1 MSAIFSPIHVLFA
14 IGWANF
20 RPKMSFSEL
29 YPRLPRDLGA
39 RGGPP
44 SAARK
49 GSLGTR
55 FRPNSASTAILR
67 PFAPLPRSNSSFL
80 TGSTFGHRMGVI
92 YVLLCFDPALEGP
105 FMSVPSIGP
114 GHGFW
119 SKMSVCASERPPP
132 AGSFMSG
139 ARLSAVISS
148 PRAFRGPVQP
158 SRDGKI
164 AYK

>member
-20 RPKMSFSEL
+20 RSKMSFSEL
-29 YPRLPRDLGA
+29 YPGLPRDLGA
-39 RGGPP
+39 RSGPP

-55 FRPNSASTAILR
+55 FRANSARTAILW
-67 PFAPLPRSNSSFL
+67 PLATLPRNNSSL
-80 TGSTFGHRMGVI
+80 LIGSIFGHRMGVI
-92 YVLLCFDPALEGP
+92 YVLLCLDPALEGP

-148 PRAFRGPVQP
+148 PRAFRGPAEP
-158 SRDGKI
+158 RSESP
-164 AYK
+164 

>member
-20 RPKMSFSEL
+20 RSKMSFSEL
-29 YPRLPRDLGA
+29 YPSLPRDLGA
-39 RGGPP
+39 RSGPP
-44 SAARK
+44 SAARN
-49 GSLGTR
+49 GSLGAR
-55 FRPNSASTAILR
+55 FRSKPARTAMLR
-67 PFAPLPRSNSSFL
+67 PFAPLPRSNSSL
-80 TGSTFGHRMGVI
+80 LIGPTFGHRMGVI
-92 YVLLCFDPALEGP
+92 YVLLCLDPALEGP
-105 FMSVPSIGP
+105 FMSVRSIGP

-148 PRAFRGPVQP
+148 PRHFRQP
-158 SRDGKI
+158 WDPT
-164 AYK
+164 Y